1 MASFDLPS
9 ASRARNLL
17 QVYRSGIGLLLV
29 ALVVI
34 EGVGAWMHEASITGG
49 GALLMLA
56 LLPWL
61 LVQGS
66 KVGRIFVAGS
76 VFGAIA
82 VVLTQD
88 APLPILASA
97 LQRAAFFQ
105 AFLTAVFT
113 LQEAAGRSESMAK
126 VGRFLVSQ
134 PIRKQALLTLCGTNL
149 MALMMNM
156 GSLVF
161 IGILA
166 RDRDADDASV
176 PKSERAWFTALASI
190 RGFSPSACWS
200 PLALPPVY
208 LSSLVAAVSLKMTM
222 MVGAVL
228 SAAILLFS
236 CIFTLWEVRK
246 SRTAG
251 MIQPI
256 PAPFPKRS
264 MLQISLLLVGLFSLI
279 FFMSGRMDV
288 STSVAVIVI
297 IPTASV
303 LWLIALQGYRFRG
316 LASGPLRS
324 MVLVRLPDQAAA
336 TNVIT
341 SAAFLGPIIVSLLP
355 VSSIA
360 SLLTASAASPSVIL
374 SGVFVAII
382 ALSMVGLNPV
392 LTCAIVAGIISQPL
406 EFGIEPISLVAV
418 LLVGWA
424 LSAQFSPY
432 TGTAMIVSSIFGVSP
447 VSLIFTRNRAFML
460 WVIVLCVT
468 TIFLTQM
475 LF

>member
-1 MASFDLPS
+1 MATLDPPA
-9 ASRARNLL
+9 ASRTRNPLS
-17 QVYRSGIGLLLV
+17 VYRSGIGLLLV
-29 ALVVI
+29 ALVVT
-34 EGVGAWMHEASITGG
+34 EGVGAWLHAEFITAG

-56 LLPWL
+56 ILPWL

-66 KVGRIFVAGS
+66 KMGRLFVAAS
-76 VFGAIA
+76 VLGAIA

-105 AFLTAVFT
+105 AFLIAVFT

-126 VGRFLVSQ
+126 VGRFLVTQ

-166 RDRDADDASV
+166 RDTDADDTTG
-176 PKSERAWFTALASI
+176 PKSERAWITALAAI

-208 LSSLVAAVSLKMTM
+208 LSSLVAAVSLKTTM
-222 MVGAVL
+222 LVGAVL

-236 CIFTLWEVRK
+236 VLFTALEVRK
-246 SRTAG
+246 TTLD
-251 MIQPI
+251 QPD

-264 MLQISLLLVGLFSLI
+264 ILRISLLLAGLFSLI
-279 FFMSGRMDV
+279 FFISGQMAV
-288 STSVAVIVI
+288 STSAAVMII
-297 IPTASV
+297 IPAASI
-303 LWLIALQGYRFRG
+303 LWLIALQGYRLRG
-316 LASGPLRS
+316 LVSGPLKG
-324 MVLVRLPDQAAA
+324 MVLSRLPDQAAA
-336 TNVIT
+336 TSVIT

-355 VSSIA
+355 VPAITTLLAASS
-360 SLLTASAASPSVIL
+360 ASPSVIL
-374 SGVFVAII
+374 SGVLVTII

-392 LTCAIVAGIISQPL
+392 LTCAIAAGIISQPL
-406 EFGIEPISLVAV
+406 NLGIEPIALVAV

-432 TGTAMIVSSIFGVSP
+432 TGTATIVSSIFGVSP
-447 VSLIFTRNRAFML
+447 VTLIFTRNRAFML
-460 WVIVLCVT
+460 SCMALCVA
-468 TIFLTQM
+468 TIFVTQKV
-475 LF
+475 F